1 MTKEEVLEAL
11 DGAGVDYEIVDEH
24 NDGFHI
30 IVRSDEE
37 EDEDEEEKDEDE
49 EDDEEE
55 EENEKDDDKE
65 KV

>member
-37 EDEDEEEKDEDE
+37 EDEDEED
-49 EDDEEE
+49 DDEEKNKE
-55 EENEKDDDKE
+55 DEDKE

>member
-11 DGAGVDYEIVDEH
+11 DGAGVDYEIVGEH

-30 IVRSDEE
+30 IVRSDEDEE
-37 EDEDEEEKDEDE
+37 EDEEDE
-49 EDDEEE
+49 EDDDEEKNE
-55 EENEKDDDKE
+55 EDDDKE